1 MKTKIDYN
9 RLLSQ
14 FGKEY
19 NFLYDNH
26 DNVAG
31 FREAMDFFDNYIK
44 TEIGLAVVSQ
54 FSKLRQDIIAS
65 DREATAFAFALD
77 SLNYI

>member
-14 FGKEY
+14 FRKEY
-19 NFLYDNH
+19 NFLYDNFDH
-26 DNVAG
+26 VAG
-31 FREAMDFFDNYIK
+31 YTEAVEFFDQFIK
-44 TEIGLAVVSQ
+44 TPSGRDIIGKFAS
-54 FSKLRQDIIAS
+54 LRQDIITS
-65 DREATAFAFALD
+65 DREAAAFSFALD

>member
-14 FGKEY
+14 FRKEY
-19 NFLYDNH
+19 NFLYDNYDH
-26 DNVAG
+26 VAG
-31 FREAMDFFDNYIK
+31 FREAVEFFDQFIK
-44 TEIGLAVVSQ
+44 TSSGRDII
-54 FSKLRQDIIAS
+54 SKFASLRQDIITS
-65 DREATAFAFALD
+65 DREAAAFSFALD